1 MLMRATFAIIP
12 AMNGVLEIEPLG
24 ADDTG
29 RCECCGRVSRKV
41 WGVVYRDGLTLA
53 SYFVHWTIGHV
64 FENGANI
71 DVILGKWGEG
81 TSAANRY
88 AVSLEYRILDNG
100 PSLMVR
106 DAERTHVKS
115 TLAEHFLRRTDV
127 IGDPLVDMVFAI
139 CDAFLVQ
146 DQRLS
151 ALWDEPEGS

>member
-1 MLMRATFAIIP
+1 MD
-12 AMNGVLEIEPLG
+12 GVLQIEPLG

-41 WGVVYRDGLTLA
+41 WGVVYRDGLTFA

-81 TSAANRY
+81 TSAVNRY
-88 AVSLEYRILDNG
+88 AVGLEYRILDDG
-100 PSLMVR
+100 PSLIVR
-106 DAERTHVKS
+106 DAERTPAKS
-115 TLAEHFLRRTDV
+115 AIAENFLKRNDV
-127 IGDPLVDMVFAI
+127 IGDPLADMVFAI

-146 DQRLS
+146 DQRL
-151 ALWDEPEGS
+151 ATLWDSPEGS

>member
-1 MLMRATFAIIP
+1 
-12 AMNGVLEIEPLG
+12 MNGVLQIEPLG

-29 RCECCGRVSRKV
+29 RCECCGRVSRKI

-53 SYFVHWTIGHV
+53 SYFVHWSVGHV

-88 AVSLEYRILDNG
+88 AVGLEYRILDDG
-100 PSLMVR
+100 PSLMVK
-106 DAERTHVKS
+106 DAERTPTKS
-115 TLAEHFLRRTDV
+115 TLADHFLKRTDI
-127 IGDPLVDMVFAI
+127 IGDPLADMVFAI

-146 DQRLS
+146 DQRLV
-151 ALWDEPEGS
+151 ALWDSPEGS